1 MVPANTQAATKQITA
16 LQMRNLG
23 YSYDAIADRLEYAN
37 RSGAWKAVQAALNRA
52 VREPAR
58 EMRIIQAERLDIL
71 VNKCMAAVLTG
82 DLDQVRNVLLIE
94 KRRADLFGLDAKLG
108 VEITGPEGG
117 AIQTDVGQLLMDRL
131 ASLSPARNFIDA
143 DLGDDAEAEPS
154 DDARNDLGDES
165 DLDLRARLARQ

>member
-1 MVPANTQAATKQITA
+1 MVPANTEAATKQITA

-23 YSYDAIADRLEYAN
+23 YSYDAIADRLKYAN

-58 EMRIIQAERLDIL
+58 EQRIIQAERLDIL

-94 KRRADLFGLDAKLG
+94 KRRADLFGLDAKVGL
-108 VEITGPEGG
+108 EITGPDGG
-117 AIQTDVGQLLMDRL
+117 AVQTDVGQLLMERL
-131 ASLSPARNFIDA
+131 ASLATVNRPELI
-143 DLGDDAEAEPS
+143 EAEVTS
-154 DDARNDLGDES
+154 EAERLGLIDDPA
-165 DLDLRARLARQ
+165 LALQEKIMGQ